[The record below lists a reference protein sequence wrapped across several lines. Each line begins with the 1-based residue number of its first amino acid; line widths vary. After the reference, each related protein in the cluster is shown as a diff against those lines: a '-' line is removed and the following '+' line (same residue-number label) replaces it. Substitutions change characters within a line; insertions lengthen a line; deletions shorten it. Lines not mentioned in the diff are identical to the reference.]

1 MPAQEAPP
9 ILVSDTGLQ
18 NRFGGRYRLTRLV
31 EPIGNKQVERDWL
44 KSSKFFDGPKKEAA
58 SCPTMETNEEVG
70 EQRFWNVGLPERNTE
85 HDTKDEPYF
94 AHKYL
99 SSDSVAGKTC
109 TCGHVFGKTA
119 GNYQAWTHFTN
130 ADHTKPSVHER
141 EIAAKAMAP
150 AKKPCSISRFFNAQS
165 STTAAPTLASPV
177 DAPAPL
183 PALLS
188 SALPLVVETV
198 CLNNDTPAAG
208 AFVTAE
214 TPVVRLAP
222 PFLMKSPV
230 IDLSIRNLT

>member
-1 MPAQEAPP
+1 M
-9 ILVSDTGLQ
+9 D
-18 NRFGGRYRLTRLV
+18 
-31 EPIGNKQVERDWL
+31 
-44 KSSKFFDGPKKEAA
+44 KEVA
-58 SCPTMETNEEVG
+58 SCPSTEADQSPNDDMPDGRTNEEVG
-70 EQRFWNVGLPERNTE
+70 EQRKANIRKRMALEKEEKEAMMEVRLKERNTV
-85 HDTKDEPYF
+85 HGTKDEPYF

-183 PALLS
+183 PALPS